1 MFRLFNSV
9 MDPAGLQGS
18 SVPPMTPVPM
28 LVASTSA
35 STSAPVVST
44 GAPSTQAATSA
55 QAVVSQPSTSTSTAS
70 ATVRLRLTPNDLSSI
85 AMAVAGIL
93 GPSPRNP
100 LSTTTSA
107 PSGVAQAPPKC
118 VRVCQLNSLLCCLL
132 PHV

>member
-18 SVPPMTPVPM
+18 SVPLMTPVPM

-44 GAPSTQAATSA
+44 GAPSTQAATSV
-55 QAVVSQPSTSTSTAS
+55 QAVVSQPSTSTSMAL

-93 GPSPRNP
+93 GPSR
-100 LSTTTSA
+100 L
-107 PSGVAQAPPKC
+107 K
-118 VRVCQLNSLLCCLL
+118 LHL
-132 PHV
+132 